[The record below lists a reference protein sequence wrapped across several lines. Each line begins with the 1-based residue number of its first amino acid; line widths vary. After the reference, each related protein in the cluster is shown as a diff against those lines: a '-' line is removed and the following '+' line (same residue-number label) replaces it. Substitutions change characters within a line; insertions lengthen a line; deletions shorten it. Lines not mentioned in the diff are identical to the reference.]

1 MRAGWREGGVEM
13 RIRKGRMTWAA
24 IALLAIAPPSIALAH
39 SPWSVPSDLTVE
51 QRTIIFENRD
61 AKLSGT
67 LYLPRGE
74 RPHRAAIA
82 LHGAQVPLRS
92 DPLYRHLIDI
102 MPRLGWALFIY
113 DRRGSGESTSG
124 GAAPGNFELLAEDA
138 VAAFARLRREPGLGP
153 DRIGFWGL
161 SQGGWLTMLAAAKEQ
176 RAAFAVAVSA
186 PIAAADVQMNF
197 AVANILRIRG
207 QPHSVIDRAVR
218 ARTAVDDYARGL
230 GSQSEAEAA
239 EADVAGEPWYDQ
251 PWLKGNIDDPE
262 WPRQIRAD
270 PLRSLK
276 GSRIP
281 TLLIFGQSDP
291 GVPVGASLPALRTS
305 AAELPQVTVKVIDGA
320 DHAMMLGVPPL
331 QQVDTGFATRA
342 APNAP
347 AYFALLGAWLR
358 SMGSNDKTTIKS
370 GGKDAHIEK

>member
-1 MRAGWREGGVEM
+1 M
-13 RIRKGRMTWAA
+13 RIRRDGMIWAA
-24 IALLAIAPPSIALAH
+24 IALLTTAPPSIALAR
-39 SPWSVPSDLTVE
+39 SPWSVPSDLSVE
-51 QRTIIFENRD
+51 QRTIIFENRG
-61 AKLSGT
+61 ATLAGT
-67 LYLPRGE
+67 LYLPRE
-74 RPHRAAIA
+74 KRPRGAVIA

-102 MPRLGWALFIY
+102 LPRLGWALFIY

-138 VAAFARLRREPGLGP
+138 VSAFARLRREPGLDP

-161 SQGGWLTMLAAAKEQ
+161 SQGGWLTMLAAATEQ

-186 PIAAADVQMNF
+186 PMAAADVQMNF
-197 AVANILRIRG
+197 AVANILCIRG
-207 QPHSVIDRAVR
+207 HPQSVIDRAVR
-218 ARTAVDDYARGL
+218 ARSAVDDYARGL
-230 GSQSEAEAA
+230 RSRSEAEAA

-251 PWLKGNIDDPE
+251 LWLKGNIDDPE
-262 WPRQIRAD
+262 WSRQIRAD

-276 GSRIP
+276 GSHVP

-291 GVPVGASLPALRTS
+291 WVPVGASLAALRSS
-305 AAELPQVTVKVIDGA
+305 AAELPQVTVKIIDGA

-347 AYFALLGAWLR
+347 AYFALLGAWLQ
-358 SMGSNDKTTIKS
+358 SMNLGDKTTEKS
-370 GGKDAHIEK
+370 GEKDAHIGK